1 MSSVVLEGTVEAAGT
16 PAPISYPNPV
26 IALKIRDAF
35 TSPVLTNTE
44 NLPVT
49 YASSNTS
56 LATVDANTGVVTLKE
71 GVLGE
76 TVISATFAGN
86 DTYVKTVAE
95 CKITVASNV
104 TYVYAGNPALKVP
117 STFPCDVIIDASYT
131 TEGTQVLTKKG
142 VFLDDDYVVMETV
155 NDGAKLNGYAQTYLG
170 QTFTKSLQMLVDA
183 APSASAPTG
192 KAHKE
197 TTAIQVTPK
206 ADLTLVIFGMRKV
219 EIDPKL
225 TVTEDDLP
233 NNNLTMTQYFSFAAN
248 DKYSVMVMEQG
259 AYSAPLDQKVSLGAW
274 ALAADQTVKDP
285 RNNAYVGT
293 TVELKKDKVY
303 TVYATQTY
311 NMNGIGYIRPA
322 GGSVAVETIE
332 VDENAPVEY
341 YNLQGIRVENPENG
355 IYIRRQGNKVTKVL
369 VK

>member
-1 MSSVVLEGTVEAAGT
+1 MTGTVEDAGE

-56 LATVDANTGVVTLKE
+56 LATVNASTGVVTLKE

-86 DTYVKTVAE
+86 DKYIKTVAE

-104 TYVYAGNPALKVP
+104 TYVYAGNPALTAPKD
-117 STFPCDVIIDASYT
+117 FPVDKIIDAAYT

-142 VFLDDDYVVMETV
+142 VFLDDDYVVMSTA

-170 QTFTKSLQMLVDA
+170 QTFTKSLQVLVDA

-197 TTAIQVTPK
+197 TTAIVVEPK
-206 ADLTLVIFGMRKV
+206 EDMTLVIFGLRKV

-233 NNNLTMTQYFSFAAN
+233 QNNLTMTQYFTFAAN

-259 AYSAPLDQKVSLGAW
+259 EYAAPMAQTQVLGAW

-285 RNNAYVGT
+285 RNNAYTGT
-293 TVELKKDKVY
+293 TVELTKGKKY

-311 NMNGIGYIRPA
+311 NLNGIGYKLKKGTVGIEDV
-322 GGSVAVETIE
+322 VA
-332 VDENAPVEY
+332 DEEAPVEY